1 MVIQILPTE
10 DGSADNF
17 EIGGGGLP
25 SPALPPRYAPDNKH
39 ISRVW

>member
-17 EIGGGGLP
+17 ETGGGVP